1 MRFMGFLWKST
12 MEVIEVVQK
21 RVCFANFVRFDTN

>member
-1 MRFMGFLWKST
+1 MGFPPKST
-12 MEVIEVVQK
+12 MEVIEVAQK